1 MENSVDYFSLVEV
14 DRKAETGGSYYALHF
29 QRKSLGI
36 EDLYEKIACQ
46 YFLSDT
52 GLYLVVL
59 ENAPYE
65 GVSYKFYLL
74 GKKQEVVDCMFLHY
88 DDDEGF
94 SFMENARL
102 VDNSFLFEK
111 NGKRYKLTI
120 DPAGHVGYRM
130 GETKQRSLTDFLKPR
145 KFLSLSV
152 Q

>member
-1 MENSVDYFSLVEV
+1 MESSVGYFSLVEV
-14 DRKAETGGSYYALHF
+14 DRKAETGGSYYSLHF

-46 YFLSDT
+46 YFLSDV

-65 GVSYKFYLL
+65 GVGYKFYLL
-74 GKKQEVVDCMFLHY
+74 GKNQEVVDCMYLHY
-88 DDDEGF
+88 DDEEEF

-102 VDNSFLFEK
+102 TKDSFLFK
-111 NGKRYKLTI
+111 KDGKKYKLTI
-120 DPAGHVGYRM
+120 DSAGRVGYRV
-130 GETKQRSLTDFLKPR
+130 GELKYRSLADFIKPR
-145 KFLSLSV
+145 KFLSLSM